1 MHPVILAYVRLTR
14 PANLP
19 TAAAD
24 ILAGVAVAGIIP
36 GTLDALPIAPE
47 NTYNLIYLVVASVF
61 LYAGGV
67 TLNDVFD
74 YELDKIERPERP
86 IPMGVVSKNSA
97 AAFGGLLLSAGIVMA
112 FLTSEASGIIA
123 GILAVSILL
132 YDAVSKKYDFLGPL
146 NMGIC
151 RGLNLVLGM
160 SVLGEINWLWYAII
174 PLVYIFA
181 ITMISRGEVH
191 GGNKRHIV
199 LAGILYF
206 CVILSILTIVL
217 LGSANNYALI
227 PYLLFFSVVIFK
239 PLSKAYLIN
248 SPENIKN
255 AVIAG
260 VLSLIILDASLAVA
274 FSGWWYGLVV
284 ILLLPLS
291 IWLSR
296 IFAVT

>member
-1 MHPVILAYVRLTR
+1 MHPVILAYARLTR

-132 YDAVSKKYDFLGPL
+132 YDAVSKKYGFLGPL